1 MTSVKAMPKPLHDS
15 FHAVC
20 LMGIIYVIPL
30 AGNSVLEITGRDS
43 TKVTDWKKLGH
54 IYIFV
59 YKFYNPTPPNFGWLL
74 ETTQSGWGL

>member
-59 YKFYNPTPPNFGWLL
+59 YSSIIQHHPILG
-74 ETTQSGWGL
+74 GC